1 MVLKEISTLLLL
13 VLCQR
18 NPDLINLSNLKQKTA
33 PGYRN
38 GLYDCLPLNS
48 YFLAEVSIF
57 AAVSIFAV
65 VSTMAGAVVVVSGA
79 TVDVLSLV
87 VELSLLLLQ
96 ATKAV
101 AKIAIARSFFI

>member
-1 MVLKEISTLLLL
+1 MLISWKIL
-13 VLCQR
+13 
-18 NPDLINLSNLKQKTA
+18 NKKTV

-57 AAVSIFAV
+57 AVVSIFVV
-65 VSTMAGAVVVVSGA
+65 VSITAGAVVVVSGA
-79 TVDVLSLV
+79 TVDVLSVV